1 MVIDKIVDGFTKIVT
16 ITKSKVKI
24 KTKLKLFFLFFFC
37 IYKIYLISAE
47 GYTNAGVHFLKI
59 RKTDEISASMKDC
72 GEGVGVKIVPDLYS
86 KETYSIYGKKNNKKR
101 N

>member
-24 KTKLKLFFLFFFC
+24 KTKLKLLFFFFFC

-72 GEGVGVKIVPDLYS
+72 GEGVGVKIVLDLYS
-86 KETYSIYGKKNNKKR
+86 KETYSIYGKKINKKR

>member
-24 KTKLKLFFLFFFC
+24 KTKLNFFFFFFFC

-86 KETYSIYGKKNNKKR
+86 KETYSIYGKKINKKR

>member
-24 KTKLKLFFLFFFC
+24 KTKLKLFFLFSFC

-86 KETYSIYGKKNNKKR
+86 KETYSIYGKKINKKR

>member
-24 KTKLKLFFLFFFC
+24 KTKLIFFFFFC

-86 KETYSIYGKKNNKKR
+86 KETYSIYGEKN
-101 N
+101 

>member
-72 GEGVGVKIVPDLYS
+72 GEDVGVKIVPDLYS
-86 KETYSIYGKKNNKKR
+86 KETYSIYGKKINKKR

>member
-47 GYTNAGVHFLKI
+47 GYTNAGVQFLKI
-59 RKTDEISASMKDC
+59 RKTDEILASMKDC

-86 KETYSIYGKKNNKKR
+86 KETYSIYGKKINKKR